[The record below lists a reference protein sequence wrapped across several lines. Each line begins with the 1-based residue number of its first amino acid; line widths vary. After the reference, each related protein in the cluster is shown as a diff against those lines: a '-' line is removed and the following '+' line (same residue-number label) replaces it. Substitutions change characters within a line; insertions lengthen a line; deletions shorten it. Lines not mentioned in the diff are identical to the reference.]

1 MKINSEKMRN
11 LNNKVNFKIDLNK
24 SGTISFKLMKKN
36 GVYLS
41 PNHNHVINDI
51 RNLKSR
57 QKNLMSTKSDRNIKF
72 KKERNNKNDYYNLV
86 NLELGNKNYTVN
98 GATVLAQ
105 KKLVNNHITKIEGQ
119 NSFSKL
125 FNVQLSKNNFQNNE
139 NQ

>member
-41 PNHNHVINDI
+41 PNHNQVINEI

-86 NLELGNKNYTVN
+86 NLDLGNKNYIKN
-98 GATVLAQ
+98 IYIY
-105 KKLVNNHITKIEGQ
+105 ITNI
-119 NSFSKL
+119 NYWFSL
-125 FNVQLSKNNFQNNE
+125 F
-139 NQ
+139 

>member
-1 MKINSEKMRN
+1 
-11 LNNKVNFKIDLNK
+11 
-24 SGTISFKLMKKN
+24 MKKN

-41 PNHNHVINDI
+41 PNHNHVINEI

-57 QKNLMSTKSDRNIKF
+57 QKNLLSTKSDRNIKF